1 MDETGEQ
8 ASEPAPRL
16 PSLSPPPPPLSL
28 SLSLSLTHS
37 LSLLSPRACDVL
49 IGGWG
54 YRWLSGACAVRG
66 IRISSR
72 SLIKISHEL
81 CGAVVD

>member
-1 MDETGEQ
+1 
-8 ASEPAPRL
+8 
-16 PSLSPPPPPLSL
+16 
-28 SLSLSLTHS
+28 
-37 LSLLSPRACDVL
+37 
-49 IGGWG
+49 
-54 YRWLSGACAVRG
+54 VRG